1 MPGESETV
9 RPSCLGKW
17 EHRSDLRKWSGRF
30 RGARARGRREAACS
44 VCLLCPGQE
53 GGSARELRS
62 LPLRLSGSAG
72 STRVPLRVATPVE
85 EGSAG
90 PGERRAAVA
99 LTSRKGHERRWS
111 RQRGGRRAFVIRER
125 GGCSR
130 LQRDTE
136 KRIGGK
142 MGRSGERIEGQEAA
156 VWSVE
161 KETEKLSI

>member
-1 MPGESETV
+1 MRQSGLPVLGNGNTDQISGSGVGASE
-9 RPSCLGKW
+9 
-17 EHRSDLRKWSGRF
+17 E
-30 RGARARGRREAACS
+30 RGRGGGGKLRA
-44 VCLLCPGQE
+44 VCVF
-53 GGSARELRS
+53 SALD
-62 LPLRLSGSAG
+62 
-72 STRVPLRVATPVE
+72 
-85 EGSAG
+85 
-90 PGERRAAVA
+90 RRAALHGSCALCLCVCPAQQVA
-99 LTSRKGHERRWS
+99 RASRSEWRLRWRRGAQGQENGGPRWLLRHERRWS